1 MMFPQINYTSS
12 ILFNISVCGKLI
24 LPIVPLINITNI
36 DDRYGSEVQ
45 FPTHIIDELRIVPH
59 SDLIPNYLSLNS
71 PFSTKKILTTSPLTN
86 AHSHICTL
94 N

>member
-1 MMFPQINYTSS
+1 MIFPLKRVIFHSDVNVYQRGILMMLPEINYTSS

-45 FPTHIIDELRIVPH
+45 FPTNIIDELRIVP
-59 SDLIPNYLSLNS
+59 D
-71 PFSTKKILTTSPLTN
+71 
-86 AHSHICTL
+86 
-94 N
+94 